1 MQVKAGPDPNRRK
14 TMPKIVDR
22 LPAGVCLVLLIL
34 VGCAP
39 NIEAPELR
47 VDGVRVGGIG
57 LSGGTVFVRLN
68 LANPNSVDLAA
79 SSVTYDIDLRGEDD
93 WLDLTE
99 GTLDETLTL
108 AREDSLELE
117 IPVEF
122 TYRRLGPVFRS
133 LLDHGRVDYRLSG
146 EVALVRPLRTRV
158 PFRREG
164 VVGVTG
170 DG

>member
-1 MQVKAGPDPNRRK
+1 MLRIADQ
-14 TMPKIVDR
+14 
-22 LPAGVCLVLLIL
+22 LPAGVCGLLLIL

-39 NIEAPELR
+39 NVQAPEFR
-47 VDGVRVGGIG
+47 VEGVRVGGIG
-57 LSGGTVFVRLN
+57 LSGGTVFVRIN
-68 LANPNSVDLAA
+68 LANPNRVDLAA
-79 SSVTYDIDLRGEDD
+79 SSVAYDIDLRGGDD

-108 AREDSLELE
+108 AGEDSLELE

-122 TYRRLGPVFRS
+122 TYRRLGPAFRS
-133 LLDHGRVDYRLSG
+133 LLDHGSVGYRLSG

-164 VVGVTG
+164 VVGVTAG
-170 DG
+170 G